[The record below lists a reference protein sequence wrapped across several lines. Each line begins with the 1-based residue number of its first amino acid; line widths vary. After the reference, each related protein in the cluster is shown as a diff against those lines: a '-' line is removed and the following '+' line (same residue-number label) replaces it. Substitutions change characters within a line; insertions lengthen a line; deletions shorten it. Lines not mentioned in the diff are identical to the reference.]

1 MSPCCIQTPSCP
13 LSYFPTFL
21 LTPSSHHENINT
33 NTNVPVP
40 ANKSITGNEVKEKH
54 HLLPSKTSPFAR

>member
-33 NTNVPVP
+33 NTIVPVP
-40 ANKSITGNEVKEKH
+40 ANKSIT
-54 HLLPSKTSPFAR
+54 SASIF